1 MDKLA
6 AVRAGL
12 IHTEHRQEADH
23 RVPCSLCGFP
33 CEPDQLTEV
42 FGSRLI
48 CPTCF
53 ADTGW
58 YMMSHEEYFKCLRKL
73 EDQKNAENFSGT
85 IRG

>member
-42 FGSRLI
+42 F
-48 CPTCF
+48 
-53 ADTGW
+53 
-58 YMMSHEEYFKCLRKL
+58 
-73 EDQKNAENFSGT
+73 EDQYLCPECYDIYAASVRRDRARRDRKRMEDKDYDA
-85 IRG
+85 IRVV